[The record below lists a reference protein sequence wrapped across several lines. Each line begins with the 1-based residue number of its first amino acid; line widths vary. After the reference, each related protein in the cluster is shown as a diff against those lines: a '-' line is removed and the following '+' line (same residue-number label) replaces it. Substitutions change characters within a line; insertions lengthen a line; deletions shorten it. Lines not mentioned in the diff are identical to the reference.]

1 MLSLF
6 AKNVGVPKFLSLG
19 TPTFIIEPFLSAK
32 TTIIKRAL
40 PKGKALDY
48 LTD

>member
-19 TPTFIIEPFLSAK
+19 TPTFIIEPDFLRFFNFNE
-32 TTIIKRAL
+32 TITE
-40 PKGKALDY
+40 DMV
-48 LTD
+48 